1 MQGTKARRTVILAA
15 VAALSVAISGCAK
28 SDRDSGGGS
37 SASGQTS
44 SKDTLVFGAA
54 GDPKL
59 FDPAFASDGET
70 FRVLK
75 QIFEGLVKTKE
86 GSADIE
92 PALATKWESSPDGKS
107 WTFTL
112 RQGVK
117 FSDGTAFDAAAVC
130 YNFDRWYNFK
140 GAAQSP
146 DVSAYWQDTFGGFKA
161 NESPDLPPSLYKSCT
176 ANGTDSATITLTDP
190 TGRIPAALALPSF
203 AMQSPTALKKFNAD
217 NVSASGDTFQ
227 YPAYATA
234 HPTGTGP
241 YVYAGRD
248 EAQKTVTITANPNYW
263 GEKPK
268 INKIVF
274 KVISDNNARKQ
285 ELQAGTIDGY
295 DLVAPG
301 DISGLKSAGEQVLD
315 RPPFNILY
323 LGMNQKNPAL
333 AKPQV
338 RQAIAYAIN
347 RDALVKSSFPPAAVV
362 AKEFMPPEVAGYA
375 DDVTTYNYDPAKAK
389 QLLAQAGESN
399 LTLNFYWPTEVS
411 RPYMPDPKQ
420 IFTVISAD
428 LQKAGI
434 KIKPVSKVWN
444 SGYLTDV
451 QTGKADL
458 HLLGWTGDYN
468 DAYNFDGTFF
478 GRFKPDF
485 GFTNKPLFD
494 AIAKADAT
502 PDATQR
508 ADQYKAVNRQ
518 IMDFLPAVPLAHSP
532 PSVALQAN
540 VKNFVPS
547 PVLNDEF
554 SLVYTTGQ

>member
-1 MQGTKARRTVILAA
+1 MPGKRARRTLVLAA
-15 VAALSVAISGCAK
+15 VAAITVAASSCAK
-28 SDRDSGGGS
+28 SDRDNAGGGG
-37 SASGQTS
+37 ASTGAS

-54 GDPKL
+54 GQPKL
-59 FDPAFASDGET
+59 YDPAFASDGET

-92 PALATKWESSPDGKS
+92 PALATKWESSPDGKD

-117 FSDGTAFDAAAVC
+117 FTDGTAFDASAVC
-130 YNFDRWYNFK
+130 FNFERWYNFS
-140 GAAQSP
+140 GALQSP
-146 DVSAYWQDTFGGFKA
+146 DVSAYWQDTFGGFKK
-161 NESPDLPPSLYKSCT
+161 NESPDSPSSLYKSCT
-176 ANGTDSATITLTDP
+176 VVDPSTAKISLTSA

-203 AMQSPTALKKFNAD
+203 AMQSPTALKKYNGD
-217 NVSASGDTFQ
+217 KVSASGDTFQ
-227 YPAYATA
+227 YPEYATA

-241 YVYAGRD
+241 YKLEGQDQAS
-248 EAQKTVTITANPNYW
+248 KTVTIVRNPDYW
-263 GEKPK
+263 GDKAK

-274 KVISDNNARKQ
+274 KVIPDNNARKQ

-301 DISGLKSAGEQVLD
+301 DIAGLKSAGEQVLD

-338 RQAIAYAIN
+338 RQAIALAIN
-347 RDALVKSSFPPAAVV
+347 RDGLAKSSFPPAATV

-375 DDVTTYNYDPAKAK
+375 DDVKTYDYNLTQAK

-411 RPYMPDPKQ
+411 RPYMPDPKG
-420 IFTVISAD
+420 IFSVIQAD

-434 KIKPVSKVWN
+434 KIKPVAKVWN

-468 DAYNFDGTFF
+468 DAYNFNGTFF

-494 AIAKADAT
+494 AIAKADAI

-508 ADQYKAVNRQ
+508 ADAYKAVNRQ
-518 IMDFLPAVPLAHSP
+518 IMEFLPAVPLVHSP
-532 PSVALQAN
+532 PSVAVAAN
-540 VKNFVPS
+540 VKDFVPS

-554 SLVYTTGQ
+554 SLVFTSGQ

>member
-1 MQGTKARRTVILAA
+1 MPGKRARRTAVLAA
-15 VAALSVAISGCAK
+15 VAAITVAISGCAK
-28 SDRDSGGGS
+28 SDRNDSGGGG
-37 SASGQTS
+37 ATNGTS

-54 GDPKL
+54 GQPKL

-92 PALATKWESSPDGKS
+92 PALATKWESSPDGKD

-117 FSDGTAFDAAAVC
+117 FSDGTPFDAAAVC
-130 YNFDRWYNFK
+130 FNFERWYNFT
-140 GAAQSP
+140 GALQSP
-146 DVSAYWQDTFGGFKA
+146 DVSAYWQDTFGGFKK
-161 NESPDLPPSLYKSCT
+161 NESPDSPSSLYKSCT
-176 ANGTDSATITLTDP
+176 AVDGSTAKVSLTSA

-203 AMQSPTALKKFNAD
+203 AMQSPTALKKYD
-217 NVSASGDTFQ
+217 GDKVSASGDTFQ
-227 YPAYATA
+227 YPSYATA

-241 YVYAGRD
+241 YKLEGQDQAS
-248 EAQKTVTITANPNYW
+248 KTVTIVRNPDYW
-263 GEKPK
+263 GDKAK

-274 KVISDNNARKQ
+274 KVIPDNNARKQ
-285 ELQAGTIDGY
+285 ELQAKTIDGY

-301 DISGLKSAGEQVLD
+301 DIAGLKSAGEQVLD

-338 RQAIAYAIN
+338 RQAIALAIN
-347 RDALVKSSFPPAAVV
+347 RDGLAKSSFPPAATV

-375 DDVTTYNYDPAKAK
+375 DDVKTYDYNLTQAKA
-389 QLLAQAGESN
+389 LLAQAGETN

-411 RPYMPDPKQ
+411 RPYMPDPKG
-420 IFTVISAD
+420 IFSVIQAD

-434 KIKPVSKVWN
+434 KIKPVAKVWN

-508 ADQYKAVNRQ
+508 AEAYKAVNRQ
-518 IMDFLPAVPLAHSP
+518 IMEFLPAVPLVHSP
-532 PSVALQAN
+532 PSVAVTAN
-540 VKNFVPS
+540 VKDFVPS

-554 SLVYTTGQ
+554 SLVFTSGQ

>member
-1 MQGTKARRTVILAA
+1 MT
-15 VAALSVAISGCAK
+15 VAASSCAK
-28 SDRDSGGGS
+28 SDRDNAGGGG
-37 SASGQTS
+37 ATNGTS

-54 GDPKL
+54 GQPKL

-86 GSADIE
+86 GSAEIE
-92 PALATKWESSPDGKS
+92 PALATKWDSSPDGKD

-117 FSDGTAFDAAAVC
+117 FSDGTAFDATAVC
-130 YNFDRWYNFK
+130 YNFERWYNFS
-140 GAAQSP
+140 GALQSP
-146 DVSAYWQDTFGGFKA
+146 DVSAYWQDTFGGFKK
-161 NESPDLPPSLYKSCT
+161 NESPDTPSSLYKSCAVVDPST
-176 ANGTDSATITLTDP
+176 AKISLTSA

-203 AMQSPTALKKFNAD
+203 AMQSPAALKKYDAD
-217 NVSASGDTFQ
+217 KVSASGDTFQ

-241 YVYAGRD
+241 YKLEGQDQAS
-248 EAQKTVTITANPNYW
+248 KTVTIVRNPDYW
-263 GEKPK
+263 GDKAK

-274 KVISDNNARKQ
+274 KVIPDNNARKQ

-301 DISGLKSAGEQVLD
+301 DIAGLKSAGEQVLD

-338 RQAIAYAIN
+338 RQAIALAIN
-347 RDALVKSSFPPAAVV
+347 REGLAKSSFPPAAVV

-375 DDVTTYNYDPAKAK
+375 DDVKTYDYNLAQAK
-389 QLLAQAGESN
+389 QLLAQAGETN

-411 RPYMPDPKQ
+411 RPYMPDPKG
-420 IFTVISAD
+420 IFSIIQAD

-434 KIKPVSKVWN
+434 KIKPVAKVWN

-468 DAYNFDGTFF
+468 DAYNFNGTFF

-508 ADQYKAVNRQ
+508 AEAYKAVNRQ
-518 IMDFLPAVPLAHSP
+518 IMEYLPAVPLVHSP
-532 PSVALQAN
+532 PSVAVTAN
-540 VKNFVPS
+540 VKDFVPS

-554 SLVYTTGQ
+554 SLVYTSGQ

>member
-1 MQGTKARRTVILAA
+1 MPSRRARRTIVLAA
-15 VAALSVAISGCAK
+15 VAALSVAVSGCAN
-28 SDRDSGGGS
+28 SDRSGGSGS
-37 SASGQTS
+37 GNTTQTS
-44 SKDTLVFGAA
+44 SKATLVFGAA
-54 GDPKL
+54 GDPKM

-75 QIFEGLVKTKE
+75 QVFDGLVKTKE

-92 PALATKWESSPDGKS
+92 PALATKWVSSPDGKE

-112 RQGVK
+112 RDGVK
-117 FSDGTAFDAAAVC
+117 FSDGTPFNAQAVC
-130 YNFDRWYNFK
+130 FNFDRWYNFT
-140 GAAQSP
+140 GALQSP
-146 DVSAYWQDTFGGFKA
+146 DVSTYWQDTFGGFKK
-161 NESPDLPPSLYKSCT
+161 NESADLPSSLFQSCT
-176 ANGTDSATITLTDP
+176 ASGDTTAKITLTSA

-203 AMQSPTALKKFNAD
+203 AMQSPAALQKYDAD
-217 NVSASGDTFQ
+217 KVTASGDSFQ
-227 YPAYATA
+227 YPTYATA

-241 YVYAGRD
+241 YVFAGRD
-248 EAQKTVTITANPNYW
+248 QASKTVTITANPNYW
-263 GEKPK
+263 GEKAK

-274 KVISDNNARKQ
+274 KVIPDNNARKQ
-285 ELQAGTIDGY
+285 ELQAGSIDGY

-301 DISGLKSAGEQVLD
+301 DISGLKTAGEQVLD

-347 RDALVKSSFPPAAVV
+347 RDALVKSSFPPAAQV

-389 QLLAQAGESN
+389 ALLAQAGESN

-420 IFTVISAD
+420 IFTVIQAD

-434 KIKPVSKVWN
+434 TIKPVAKVWN

-478 GRFKPDF
+478 GRIKPDF

-508 ADQYKAVNRQ
+508 ADAYKAVNRQ

-532 PSVALQAN
+532 PSVAVQSN

-554 SLVYTTGQ
+554 SLVYTSGQ

>member
-1 MQGTKARRTVILAA
+1 MRKLSRVFVGLGLLALVAAA
-15 VAALSVAISGCAK
+15 VAY
-28 SDRDSGGGS
+28 GS
-37 SASGQTS
+37 NGKKSAS
-44 SKDTLVFGAA
+44 DTLVFASSADPVALDGA
-54 GDPKL
+54 L
-59 FDPAFASDGET
+59 ISDGESG
-70 FRVLK
+70 RVII
-75 QIFEGLVKTKE
+75 QIYEGLVALKPGTTTVVP
-86 GSADIE
+86 S
-92 PALATKWESSPDGKS
+92 LATKWKASPNGKQ

-117 FSDGTAFDAAAVC
+117 FSDGTPMDAAAVC
-130 YNFDRWYNFK
+130 YNFDRWYNFT
-140 GAAQSP
+140 GALQSP
-146 DVSAYWQDTFGGFKA
+146 DVSAYWQDTFGGFKK

-176 ANGTDSATITLTDP
+176 ATGTDTAKIALTDP

-203 AMQSPTALKKFNAD
+203 AMQSPAALKKYDAD
-217 NVSASGDTFQ
+217 NVTASGDTFQ
-227 YPAYATA
+227 YPTYATA

-263 GEKPK
+263 GEKAK

-285 ELQAGTIDGY
+285 ELQAGSIDGY

-301 DISGLKSAGEQVLD
+301 DISGLKSAGEQILD

-375 DDVTTYNYDPAKAK
+375 DDVTTYNYDPNKAK

-434 KIKPVSKVWN
+434 TIKPISKVWN

-485 GFTNKPLFD
+485 GFTNKPLFE

-518 IMDFLPAVPLAHSP
+518 LMDFLPAVPLAHSP
-532 PSVALQAN
+532 PSVALQSN
-540 VKNFVPS
+540 VKDFVPS

-554 SLVYTTGQ
+554 SLVFTTGQ

>member
-1 MQGTKARRTVILAA
+1 MPGKRARRTLVLAA
-15 VAALSVAISGCAK
+15 VAAITVAASSCAK
-28 SDRDSGGGS
+28 SDRDDAGGGG
-37 SASGQTS
+37 ASTGAS

-54 GDPKL
+54 GQPKL

-92 PALATKWESSPDGKS
+92 PALATKWESSPDGKD

-117 FSDGTAFDAAAVC
+117 FSDGTAFDASAVC
-130 YNFDRWYNFK
+130 FNFERWFNFS
-140 GAAQSP
+140 GALQSP
-146 DVSAYWQDTFGGFKA
+146 DVSAYWQDTFGGFKK
-161 NESPDLPPSLYKSCT
+161 NESPDTPTSLYKSCAAVDPST
-176 ANGTDSATITLTDP
+176 AKISLNSA

-203 AMQSPTALKKFNAD
+203 AMQSPEALKKYNGD
-217 NVSASGDTFQ
+217 KVSASGDTFQ
-227 YPAYATA
+227 YPEYATA

-241 YVYAGRD
+241 YKLEGQDQAS
-248 EAQKTVTITANPNYW
+248 KTVTIVRNPDYW
-263 GEKPK
+263 GDKAK

-274 KVISDNNARKQ
+274 KVIPDNNARKQ

-301 DISGLKSAGEQVLD
+301 DIAGLKSAGEQVLD

-338 RQAIAYAIN
+338 RQAIALAIN
-347 RDALVKSSFPPAAVV
+347 RDGLAKSSFPPAATV

-375 DDVTTYNYDPAKAK
+375 DDVKTYDYNLAQAKA
-389 QLLAQAGESN
+389 LLAQAGESN

-411 RPYMPDPKQ
+411 RPYMPDPKG
-420 IFTVISAD
+420 IFSVIQAD

-434 KIKPVSKVWN
+434 TIKPVAKVWN

-494 AIAKADAT
+494 AIAKADAI

-508 ADQYKAVNRQ
+508 AEAYKGVNRQ
-518 IMDFLPAVPLAHSP
+518 IMEFLPAVPLVHSP
-532 PSVALQAN
+532 PSVAVTAN
-540 VKNFVPS
+540 VKDFVPS

-554 SLVYTTGQ
+554 SLVFTSGQ

>member
-1 MQGTKARRTVILAA
+1 MLGTKARRAIVLAA
-15 VAALSVAISGCAK
+15 VAALSVAVSSCAK
-28 SDRDSGGGS
+28 SDRSDDAAGGNG
-37 SASGQTS
+37 AQTS

-54 GDPKL
+54 GDPKM

-75 QIFEGLVKTKE
+75 QVFEGLVKTKE

-92 PALATKWESSPDGKS
+92 PALATKWESSPDGKD

-117 FSDGTAFDAAAVC
+117 FSDGTPFNADAVC
-130 YNFDRWYNFK
+130 FNFNRWYNFT
-140 GAAQSP
+140 GALQSP
-146 DVSAYWQDTFGGFKA
+146 DVSTYWQDTFGGFAK
-161 NESPDLPPSLYKSCT
+161 NESADLPSSLYKSCT
-176 ANGTDSATITLTDP
+176 ASGETAKLSLTSA

-203 AMQSPTALKKFNAD
+203 AMQSPTALAKYDGDK
-217 NVSASGDTFQ
+217 VTASGDTFQ
-227 YPAYATA
+227 YPSYAQA

-241 YVYAGRD
+241 YMFAGRD

-263 GEKPK
+263 GDKAK

-274 KVISDNNARKQ
+274 KVIPDNNARKQ
-285 ELQAGTIDGY
+285 ELQAGSIDGY

-301 DISGLKSAGEQVLD
+301 DISGLKTAGEQILD

-333 AKPQV
+333 AKPLV
-338 RQAIAYAIN
+338 RQAIALAIN
-347 RDALVKSSFPPAAVV
+347 RDALVKSSFPPAAQV

-389 QLLAQAGESN
+389 ALLAQAGESN
-399 LTLNFYWPTEVS
+399 LTLNFWWPTEVS

-420 IFTVISAD
+420 IFSVIQAD

-434 KIKPVSKVWN
+434 KITPVAKVWN
-444 SGYLTDV
+444 SGYLTGV

-478 GRFKPDF
+478 GRPKPDF

-494 AIAKADAT
+494 AIAKADAI

-508 ADQYKAVNRQ
+508 ADAYKGVNRQ
-518 IMDFLPAVPLAHSP
+518 IMDFVPAVPLVHSP
-532 PSVALQAN
+532 PSVAVASN
-540 VKNFVPS
+540 VKDFVPS
-547 PVLNDEF
+547 PVLNDDF
-554 SLVYTTGQ
+554 SLVFTSGQ

>member
-1 MQGTKARRTVILAA
+1 MQGRKARRTVVLAA
-15 VAALSVAISGCAK
+15 VAALSVAISGCAS

-37 SASGQTS
+37 ANGQTS

-75 QIFEGLVKTKE
+75 QIFEGLVKTKQ

-92 PALATKWESSPDGKS
+92 PALATKWESSPDGKE

-130 YNFDRWYNFK
+130 YNFERWYNFK
-140 GAAQSP
+140 GALQSP
-146 DVSAYWQDTFGGFKA
+146 DVSAYWQDTFGGFKK

-176 ANGTDSATITLTDP
+176 ATGTDTVKLTLTNS

-203 AMQSPTALKKFNAD
+203 AMQSPAALKKYDAD
-217 NVSASGDTFQ
+217 NVTAAGDTFQ
-227 YPAYATA
+227 YPSYATA

-263 GEKPK
+263 GDKAK

-323 LGMNQKNPAL
+323 LGMNEKNPML
-333 AKPQV
+333 AKPEV
-338 RQAIAYAIN
+338 RQAIALAIN
-347 RDALVKSSFPPAAVV
+347 RDALVKSTFPPAAVV
-362 AKEFMPPEVAGYA
+362 AKEFMPPEVSGYA
-375 DDVTTYNYDPAKAK
+375 DDVTTYDYDLAKAK
-389 QLLAQAGESN
+389 QLLAQAGASN
-399 LTLNFYWPTEVS
+399 LTLKFYWPTEVS

-434 KIKPVSKVWN
+434 KIQPVSKVWN

-468 DAYNFDGTFF
+468 DAYNFVGTFF
-478 GRFKPDF
+478 GRFKPEF

-502 PDATQR
+502 PDSAQR
-508 ADQYKAVNRQ
+508 TELYKGVNRQ
-518 IMDFLPAVPLAHSP
+518 IMDYLPAVPIAHSP
-532 PSVALQAN
+532 PSVAVLAN
-540 VKNFVPS
+540 VKDFVPS

>member
-1 MQGTKARRTVILAA
+1 MPGKKARRTLVLAA
-15 VAALSVAISGCAK
+15 VAAMSVALSSCAS
-28 SDRDSGGGS
+28 SDRDSGGGDS
-37 SASGQTS
+37 NGAS

-54 GDPKL
+54 GEPKL

-75 QIFEGLVKTKE
+75 QVFEGLVKTKS
-86 GSADIE
+86 GSAEIE
-92 PALATKWESSPDGKS
+92 PALATKWDSSPDGKV

-112 RQGVK
+112 RDGVK
-117 FSDGTAFDAAAVC
+117 FSDGTPFNAAAVC
-130 YNFDRWYNFK
+130 FNFERWYNFS
-140 GAAQSP
+140 GALQSP
-146 DVSAYWQDTFGGFKA
+146 DVSAYWQDTFGGFKK
-161 NESPDLPPSLYKSCT
+161 NESPDTPTSLYKSCT
-176 ANGTDSATITLTDP
+176 ADGDSTAKITLTSA

-203 AMQSPTALKKFNAD
+203 AMQSPTALKKYNAD
-217 NVSASGDTFQ
+217 KVTASGETFE
-227 YPAYATA
+227 YPEYATA

-241 YVYAGRD
+241 YKLQGEDQAS
-248 EAQKTVTITANPNYW
+248 KTVTIVRNDDYW
-263 GEKPK
+263 GDKAK
-268 INKIVF
+268 VGKIVF
-274 KVISDNNARKQ
+274 KVIPDNNARKQ

-301 DISGLKSAGEQVLD
+301 DIAGLKSAGEQVLD

-323 LGMNQKNPAL
+323 LGFNQKNPQL
-333 AKPQV
+333 AKPEV
-338 RQAIAYAIN
+338 RQALAYAIN
-347 RDALVKSSFPPAAVV
+347 RDALVKSTFPPAAVV

-375 DDVTTYNYDPAKAK
+375 DDVKEYPYDPAKAK
-389 QLLAQAGESN
+389 QLLQQAGVTN
-399 LTLNFYWPTEVS
+399 LNLKFYWPTEVS
-411 RPYMPDPKQ
+411 RPYMPDPKA
-420 IFTVISAD
+420 IFSVIQSD

-434 KIKPVSKVWN
+434 KVTPVSKIWN

-451 QTGKADL
+451 NTGKADI

-478 GRFKPDF
+478 GRFKPEF

-508 ADQYKAVNRQ
+508 AEAYKAVNRQ
-518 IMDFLPAVPLAHSP
+518 IMDYLPALPIAHSP
-532 PSVALQAN
+532 PSVATQGN
-540 VKNFVPS
+540 VKDFVPS

-554 SLVYTTGQ
+554 SAVYTTSGN

>member
-1 MQGTKARRTVILAA
+1 MPGKKARRTLVLAA
-15 VAALSVAISGCAK
+15 VAAMTVAISGCAN
-28 SDRDSGGGS
+28 SDRSSGGGG
-37 SASGQTS
+37 ATTGAS

-75 QIFEGLVKTKE
+75 QIFEGLVQTKQ

-92 PALATKWESSPDGKS
+92 PALATKWDSSADGKD

-117 FSDGTAFDAAAVC
+117 FSDGTPFNAAAVC
-130 YNFDRWYNFK
+130 FNFDRWYNFT
-140 GAAQSP
+140 GALQSP
-146 DVSAYWQDTFGGFKA
+146 DVSAYWQDTFGGFAK
-161 NESPDLPPSLYKSCT
+161 NESADQPSSLYKSCT
-176 ANGTDSATITLTDP
+176 AVDDSTAKLSLASA

-203 AMQSPTALKKFNAD
+203 AMQSPDALKKYDAD
-217 NVSASGDTFQ
+217 KVTASGDTFQ
-227 YPAYATA
+227 YPTYATA

-241 YVYAGRD
+241 YMFQGRD
-248 EAQKTVTITANPNYW
+248 QAQKTVTIVRNPNYW
-263 GEKPK
+263 GDKAK

-333 AKPQV
+333 AKPEV
-338 RQAIAYAIN
+338 RQAIALAIN
-347 RDALVKSSFPPAAVV
+347 RDALAKSSFPPAATV

-375 DDVTTYNYDPAKAK
+375 DDVTTYDYNMAKAK

-420 IFTVISAD
+420 IFSVIQAD

-434 KIKPVSKVWN
+434 KIKPIAKVWN

-502 PDATQR
+502 ADTTQR
-508 ADQYKAVNRQ
+508 ADAYKAVNRQ
-518 IMDFLPAVPLAHSP
+518 IMDFLPAVPLVHSP
-532 PSVALQAN
+532 PSVAVQSN
-540 VKNFVPS
+540 VKDFVPS

-554 SLVYTTGQ
+554 SLVFTSGQ